1 MNPRTIPHQVRLTNW
16 AHIIAERA
24 SSGMSVRTFCAEKQK
39 NKKTYYHWRHLVRNA
54 VCQKTNVASTPAVP
68 VFAPISVPTA
78 PISVPTDAAACKDN
92 MLLRC
97 GEFSLE
103 ITENTSPTLLRQTLR
118 ILHELQSGW

>member
-1 MNPRTIPHQVRLTNW
+1 MNPRTIPHQVRLTHW
-16 AHIIAERA
+16 AHTIAERA
-24 SSGMSVRTFCAEKQK
+24 SSGMSVRTFCAEKHI
-39 NKKTYYHWRHLVRNA
+39 NEKTYYHWQHLVRNA

-68 VFAPISVPTA
+68 VFA

>member
-1 MNPRTIPHQVRLTNW
+1 MNSRTLTHQVRLTNW

-24 SSGMSVRTFCAEKQK
+24 SSGMSVRKFCVAKHINE
-39 NKKTYYHWRHLVRNA
+39 KTYYRWQHLVRNA
-54 VCQKTNVASTPAVP
+54 VCQKTNLASTPAVP
-68 VFAPISVPTA
+68 VFAPMSVH
-78 PISVPTDAAACKDN
+78 TDAVACKGN

-118 ILHELQSGW
+118 ALHELQSAW